1 MCFHVR
7 GESSPRSKYRRR
19 SRLGCRRGSVAVMTG
34 MAVLACAA
42 MLAGIAVISGCGASS
57 APVYRDNV
65 SYEDDRLPRASR
77 DKLLDELS
85 LYQGTPYMGGG
96 TTSRGID
103 CSGLVNSVYASV
115 GVTLPRTVLEQ
126 FGQGVSRGRKD
137 VKTGDLVFFGKQG
150 KPTHVGIAV
159 TNREMMHS
167 SSSRGV
173 VLGGIDEF
181 AKSLKIIG
189 IRRVARFI

>member
-7 GESSPRSKYRRR
+7 GESSPWPKDRRR
-19 SRLGCRRGSVAVMTG
+19 SRLGLRRGLILLMTG
-34 MAVLACAA
+34 MAVLA
-42 MLAGIAVISGCGASS
+42 GAVVIPGCGASS
-57 APVYRDNV
+57 APVYRDDIGW
-65 SYEDDRLPRASR
+65 EDDRLPRASR
-77 DKLLDELS
+77 DKLLDQLS
-85 LYQGTPYMGGG
+85 LYQGTPYMRGG
-96 TTSRGID
+96 TSSGGVD
-103 CSGLVNSVYASV
+103 CSGLVSSVYASL

-137 VKTGDLVFFGKQG
+137 VKTGDLIFFGTQG

-159 TNREMMHS
+159 TNSEMMHS

-173 VLGGIDEF
+173 VLDGIDEF
-181 AKSLKIIG
+181 ARSLKIMG